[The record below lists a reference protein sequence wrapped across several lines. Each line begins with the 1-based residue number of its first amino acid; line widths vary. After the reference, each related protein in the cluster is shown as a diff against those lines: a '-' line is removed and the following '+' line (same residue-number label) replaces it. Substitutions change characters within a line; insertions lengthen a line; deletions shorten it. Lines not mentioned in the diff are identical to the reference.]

1 MGSGP
6 GDHGGGDQSVAASH
20 GHSGCGPHH
29 EAKRQ
34 AWDCPPWSLRR
45 EHSPVDTLTS
55 DLKPPE
61 LGEFTFLLFQV
72 TGIVVIC
79 YSSPRKRLQI

>member
-6 GDHGGGDQSVAASH
+6 GDHGGRDQSVAASH

-34 AWDCPPWSLRR
+34 AWIVL
-45 EHSPVDTLTS
+45 
-55 DLKPPE
+55 PE
-61 LGEFTFLLFQV
+61 TFEENTALS
-72 TGIVVIC
+72 T
-79 YSSPRKRLQI
+79 P